1 MNSMKSVRVM
11 RDYGPVRLAIIS
23 IFTMVV
29 FFALFYGIFFD
40 LHPHLQIER
49 FRLSWFLISLIFVYP
64 LHKIFHCLPLWLSGY
79 RAKLALTTLPN
90 RYPVLFCDWPGPIS
104 RNAAIISVA
113 FPLIG
118 ITGLSF
124 AAASMMPEVF
134 PYISVI
140 ATINFGLSITDC
152 IYISFLLK
160 APVDAYVE
168 DFRDGFHILIRTFKS

>member
-11 RDYGPVRLAIIS
+11 RDYGPVRLALIS

-29 FFALFYGIFFD
+29 FFALFYCIFFD
-40 LHPHLQIER
+40 LHPHLQVVQ
-49 FRLSWFLISLIFVYP
+49 FRLMWFLICLIFVYP
-64 LHKIFHCLPLWLSGY
+64 LHKTFHCLPLWLSGH
-79 RAKLALTTLPN
+79 RAKLALTTMPN
-90 RYPVLFCDWPGPIS
+90 RYPALFCDWPGPIS
-104 RNAAIISVA
+104 RNSAIVSVA
-113 FPLIG
+113 FPLVG
-118 ITGLSF
+118 ITGLSM

-152 IYISFLLK
+152 IYFSFLLK
-160 APVDAYVE
+160 APVNAYVE